1 MRWIPTTS
9 AHFFRVEISLVAY
22 RCWTTLAF
30 ELRTLRIVSME
41 ITDQVPCD
49 WEPFELSLDVS

>member
-1 MRWIPTTS
+1 MCLILTTS

-22 RCWTTLAF
+22 RCWTTLTF
-30 ELRTLRIVSME
+30 ELRALRIISMK
-41 ITDQVPCD
+41 IADQVPCD